1 MNSKSLARIAI
12 MLAALTTLWCCSSS
26 DDDNDNNEKD
36 KKFKLS
42 YVQTPVDT
50 APEWNIDWSYED
62 PVPHWEAPNATN
74 YESWVVFMVKL
85 EPFLAE
91 QVNEQDMM
99 AVFIDSELRALSLP
113 SRNQGGQIKDE
124 DGNVYYI
131 LKVFGNE
138 TSGKTVTFTIKY
150 YSNHLHQLF
159 SLDVEEK
166 FVAEKVYGVV
176 EDFEPPFLSG
186 SSKYPISSDIELSA
200 VYDASSDIIPS
211 VNDFVGVFVGDE
223 CRGVYSLSDGLLT
236 SPVTFTVYGRK
247 EGENAQIRYYSSK
260 QKAVLTFSNPIR
272 LKSGTQKI
280 ILNI

>member
-26 DDDNDNNEKD
+26 DDDNDNNENN
-36 KKFKLS
+36 KKLRRS
-42 YVQTPVDT
+42 YVQTPVDKT
-50 APEWNIDWSYED
+50 PDWHIDWSYED
-62 PVPHWEAPNATN
+62 PVPNWEAPNTTN

-85 EPFLAE
+85 EPYLAE

-99 AVFIDSELRALSLP
+99 AVFIDNELRALSLP

-150 YSNHLHQLF
+150 YSNHLHQMF
-159 SLDVEEK
+159 TLDVEEK

-186 SSKYPISSDIELSA
+186 SSKYPITSNIELSA
-200 VYDASSDIIPS
+200 IYDTSSDIIPS
-211 VNDFVGVFVGDE
+211 ANDFVGVFVADE

-236 SPVTFTVYGRK
+236 SPVAFTVYGIK
-247 EGENAQIRYYSSK
+247 EGENAQIRYYSSN

-272 LKSGTQKI
+272 LKSGSQKI